1 MIIKMFPDEDKKE
14 ESGVNESS
22 ATESI
27 PYNVIPFNFDKS
39 YDFIENNLDSYGFCC
54 DMFSAIV
61 SYAEYAL
68 REKEKDNDEEAGLLM
83 CAALTTAHLFSF
95 TSGGQFYLA
104 KDNIDK
110 FDIEGQIVHYALK
123 LAEEQY
129 KGTSYEE
136 YEFYQT
142 LLDRC
147 VSYYIRAKDEEDG
160 EDQ

>member
-1 MIIKMFPDEDKKE
+1 
-14 ESGVNESS
+14 
-22 ATESI
+22 
-27 PYNVIPFNFDKS
+27 
-39 YDFIENNLDSYGFCC
+39 
-54 DMFSAIV
+54 MFSAIV

-68 REKEKDNDEEAGLLM
+68 REKENDEEAGLLM

-123 LAEEQY
+123 L
-129 KGTSYEE
+129 
-136 YEFYQT
+136 YQT